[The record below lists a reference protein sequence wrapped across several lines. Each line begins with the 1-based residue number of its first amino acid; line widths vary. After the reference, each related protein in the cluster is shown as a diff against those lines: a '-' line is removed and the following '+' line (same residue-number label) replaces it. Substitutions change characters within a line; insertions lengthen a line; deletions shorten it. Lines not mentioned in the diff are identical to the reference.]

1 MKTCIS
7 FSRLDPYAEK
17 AAHHWH
23 ILGLEKT
30 GIKFKKKK
38 KRCRQEWFSVLKLTN
53 LKNNIVWVQ

>member
-30 GIKFKKKK
+30 GIKLKKKK
-38 KRCRQEWFSVLKLTN
+38 KMQARM
-53 LKNNIVWVQ
+53 VQCSETHKFEE